1 MCAVVGASLVQVGI
15 SRRNCI
21 SALRSRNRLTM
32 SQNRNMAVVDIDDTL
47 LLGGR
52 ASRFFWYLSLLFQR
66 MGRRLQRANLTQI
79 SQLQVYD
86 RIVILSGRDIKEL
99 RFTLKQLKK
108 RGIKFDRLVCCPRKE
123 LINNWKTSMVQELSR
138 GTATVW
144 IDDIFEDR
152 LDVTSVTFSSNVKTR
167 APAYQKATKIRSL
180 GSSEL
185 EWL

>member
-1 MCAVVGASLVQVGI
+1 
-15 SRRNCI
+15 
-21 SALRSRNRLTM
+21 M

-99 RFTLKQLKK
+99 RFTEEQLKK
-108 RGIKFDRLVCCPRKE
+108 RGIKFDKLVCCPRKE
-123 LINNWKTSMVQELSR
+123 LISNWKTSMVQELSR
-138 GTATVW
+138 GTVTVW
-144 IDDIFEDR
+144 IDDIFEDS
-152 LDVTSVTFSSNVKTR
+152 LDVTRVRFPSNVKTR
-167 APAYQKATKIRSL
+167 VPTYQKATRVQSL
-180 GSSEL
+180 QGSEL

>member
-32 SQNRNMAVVDIDDTL
+32 SQNRDMAVVDIDDTL

-99 RFTLKQLKK
+99 RFTEEQLKK
-108 RGIKFDRLVCCPRKE
+108 RGIKFDKLVCCPRKE
-123 LINNWKTSMVQELSR
+123 LINNWKTSIVQELSR
-138 GTATVW
+138 GTVTVW
-144 IDDIFEDR
+144 IDDIFEDS
-152 LDVTSVTFSSNVKTR
+152 LDVTSVRFPSNVKTR
-167 APAYQKATKIRSL
+167 VPTYQKATRVQSVH
-180 GSSEL
+180 GSEL
-185 EWL
+185 ERV